1 MGLSLADF
9 LEMTPLELAAYSDGY
24 QRRAN
29 REAWLHGIYVMY
41 AIMAIVSPILSK
53 PGQRAFQYP
62 DKPDR
67 ELAPRLPAEVEAD
80 IKRQRQQMHDYL
92 DGVVRSYKERG
103 RPETEAEKTA
113 REEREILMAK
123 AYMHQMSIVGKN
135 WGKN

>member
-1 MGLSLADF
+1 MGLSPADF

-24 QRRAN
+24 QRRTN
-29 REAWLHGIYVMY
+29 REAWLHGIYTMY
-41 AIMAIVSPILSK
+41 AVMSIVSPILSK

-62 DKPDR
+62 DKPDK